1 MGVETLVGNCIIKCS
16 LFFLSFFFFFKLVLQ
31 YLCSKVPN
39 KALLFCVIRSL
50 SKICVWKEIGK
61 KSDIIIIII
70 YFHVSIHSLPY
81 FIFHLFRCFCLLH
94 HTIMTCALFY
104 TEQKGNFVWY
114 PDRVITPGGYITV

>member
-16 LFFLSFFFFFKLVLQ
+16 LFFFFFFFFKLVLQ

-39 KALLFCVIRSL
+39 KTLLFCVIRSL
-50 SKICVWKEIGK
+50 NKICVWKEIGK
-61 KSDIIIIII
+61 KSYIIIII
-70 YFHVSIHSLPY
+70 YFHVSIHSLSY
-81 FIFHLFRCFCLLH
+81 FIFHLFRCICLLH
-94 HTIMTCALFY
+94 HTIMTCTLFY